1 MLNDKRSLLKEIIE
15 EDSTYRLIYDNH
27 PDTICIIDMDGQ
39 YVRVNA
45 SVEKLTGYTPE
56 HFLLISPEQL
66 FEGQDLNKRNL
77 FYSRAL
83 AGEQGSFEVSFR
95 RKDGEIRVVHAT
107 YAPIV
112 YKDKIVG
119 VNSFVRDITDLK
131 ITQEK
136 NLTEK
141 KRMRDALRESEG
153 QYRLISE
160 YSMDLISRLS
170 ADESKTYLYVSPSSL
185 ALLGYT
191 PEEMIGTS
199 AIDYYHPDDI
209 EMIEEHV
216 NLYFSQGHVSK
227 MTYRIRHKDGRYIWF
242 ESSARYKFLDNSDEP
257 GEIIAIS
264 RDVNE
269 RKESERRLQES
280 QQRYR
285 SLFEFNPAS
294 VYSVDLEGKYTS
306 LNSNLESLLGYSRE
320 ELLGRKHLEMIDPE
334 DLHQMVV
341 HFEMAKQGKSQ
352 NFETT
357 VICKG
362 GSRLEMTVTNVP
374 IVVDGQVVGVYG
386 IISDITERKR
396 YVEQIEKLSYLH
408 SLILGSVSEGIYGLD
423 SHGRTVFCNQAA
435 ATMLGYGISD
445 LIGDSSH
452 HLFHHTK
459 IDGSAY
465 PLEECPIILTVE
477 DGIPRSMQEDVFWRR
492 DGSSFLVEYSVNPM
506 IEKNELIGA
515 VVVFNDITGE
525 REIMRAKESA
535 ERADQAK
542 SEFLA
547 MMSHEIRTPMNGII
561 GMIDL
566 LLDTELDEDQRYYAE
581 VISSSSNALLS
592 ILNEVLDFSKIEAGK
607 MALEYENFNLESCLT
622 GAVDLFLPE
631 AAKKSIQLQY
641 EIANDVPSFIT
652 SDPSR
657 LRQVLVNLIG
667 NALKFTDEGSIQVQV
682 KQLTAYNEQSSLLE
696 ISITDTGIGIP
707 ADKLHQLFQSFSQ
720 VHPIMNRKYGGT
732 GLGLSICKKIVE
744 MMGGFIAVE
753 STEGVGSTFRFTLL
767 SDVRGYASEEEQ
779 QGLEE
784 LGASD
789 IGGAGSLSEIS
800 ADVVP
805 YYQGEVVML
814 SPELQIKQDDT
825 NTLSL
830 LIAED
835 HPVDCQLFIQLLEKL
850 GYHPDL
856 AHNGIEVVEALSA
869 KKYDMVFMDLD
880 MPIMDGIKSARLIR
894 QLMSA
899 DKMPAIIGV
908 STNISKEEQERCI
921 ASGMETVISKPLKP
935 WEINKLLEDWKSR
948 RAFFYEL

>member
-1 MLNDKRSLLKEIIE
+1 
-15 EDSTYRLIYDNH
+15 
-27 PDTICIIDMDGQ
+27 
-39 YVRVNA
+39 
-45 SVEKLTGYTPE
+45 
-56 HFLLISPEQL
+56 
-66 FEGQDLNKRNL
+66 
-77 FYSRAL
+77 
-83 AGEQGSFEVSFR
+83 
-95 RKDGEIRVVHAT
+95 
-107 YAPIV
+107 
-112 YKDKIVG
+112 
-119 VNSFVRDITDLK
+119 
-131 ITQEK
+131 
-136 NLTEK
+136 
-141 KRMRDALRESEG
+141 
-153 QYRLISE
+153 
-160 YSMDLISRLS
+160 
-170 ADESKTYLYVSPSSL
+170 
-185 ALLGYT
+185 
-191 PEEMIGTS
+191 
-199 AIDYYHPDDI
+199 
-209 EMIEEHV
+209 
-216 NLYFSQGHVSK
+216 
-227 MTYRIRHKDGRYIWF
+227 
-242 ESSARYKFLDNSDEP
+242 
-257 GEIIAIS
+257 
-264 RDVNE
+264 
-269 RKESERRLQES
+269 
-280 QQRYR
+280 
-285 SLFEFNPAS
+285 
-294 VYSVDLEGKYTS
+294 
-306 LNSNLESLLGYSRE
+306 
-320 ELLGRKHLEMIDPE
+320 
-334 DLHQMVV
+334 
-341 HFEMAKQGKSQ
+341 
-352 NFETT
+352 
-357 VICKG
+357 
-362 GSRLEMTVTNVP
+362 
-374 IVVDGQVVGVYG
+374 
-386 IISDITERKR
+386 
-396 YVEQIEKLSYLH
+396 
-408 SLILGSVSEGIYGLD
+408 
-423 SHGRTVFCNQAA
+423 
-435 ATMLGYGISD
+435 
-445 LIGDSSH
+445 
-452 HLFHHTK
+452 
-459 IDGSAY
+459 
-465 PLEECPIILTVE
+465 
-477 DGIPRSMQEDVFWRR
+477 
-492 DGSSFLVEYSVNPM
+492 
-506 IEKNELIGA
+506 
-515 VVVFNDITGE
+515 
-525 REIMRAKESA
+525 MRAKESA

-682 KQLTAYNEQSSLLE
+682 KQLTAYDEQSSLLE

-753 STEGVGSTFRFTLL
+753 SIEGVGSTFRFTLL
-767 SDVRGYASEEEQ
+767 SDVRGYASEGEQ
-779 QGLEE
+779 QGVDE
-784 LGASD
+784 LGDSN

-921 ASGMETVISKPLKP
+921 ASGMETVISKPLKT